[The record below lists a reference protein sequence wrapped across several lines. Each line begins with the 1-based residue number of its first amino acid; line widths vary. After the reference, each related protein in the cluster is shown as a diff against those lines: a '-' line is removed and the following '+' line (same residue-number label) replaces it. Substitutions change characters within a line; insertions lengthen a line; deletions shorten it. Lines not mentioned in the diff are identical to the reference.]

1 MNDHTVAL
9 MLTRHDTSGRFENV
23 HSFRVLWDLR
33 HYSTDGAEYG
43 RGTSCTRRT
52 TAVRRGAS
60 KFLLSLDVLLSVQLD
75 SCPIHYLQLRSVL
88 NDIDVAAIKTGMLA
102 NADVVRATARMLKAF
117 PSRPP
122 LVIDP
127 VCVSTS
133 GHTLLEH
140 DALGALITEL
150 LPLATVLTPNASE
163 AALLLQTRRQVG
175 PSGGDADPDTPTL
188 LPMASIQDM
197 LGAAHALCA
206 LGPRAVLLKGGHV
219 TRGAMRLSDVEAA
232 TNAATALAGLRVDK
246 VECDGL
252 VQRGANMEILFRA
265 AAASQELEP
274 MTHHDEGEDVPVVVD
289 VLCEVADQLGIPGGE
304 CGGTRCTLFVRPYLD
319 STSTHGTGCT
329 LSAALACALARGL
342 SRTLFISRSDSFL
355 NSFRCVRSR

>member
-1 MNDHTVAL
+1 MT
-9 MLTRHDTSGRFENV
+9 
-23 HSFRVLWDLR
+23 
-33 HYSTDGAEYG
+33 
-43 RGTSCTRRT
+43 
-52 TAVRRGAS
+52 
-60 KFLLSLDVLLSVQLD
+60 
-75 SCPIHYLQLRSVL
+75 
-88 NDIDVAAIKTGMLA
+88 AIKTGMLA
-102 NADVVRATARMLKAF
+102 NADVVRAIAHTLKAL
-117 PSRPP
+117 PSPPP

-140 DALGALITEL
+140 DALGALITDF

-163 AALLLQTRRQVG
+163 AALLLQNQHQVR
-175 PSGGDADPDTPTL
+175 PSGGDADPDAPTP

-197 LGAAHALCA
+197 LGASRALCA

-232 TNAATALAGLRVDK
+232 ANAATAFGGLRVDR

-252 VQRGANMEILFRA
+252 VQRDANMEILFRA
-265 AAASQELEP
+265 AAASREP
-274 MTHHDEGEDVPVVVD
+274 MITGRDEDEDAPVIVD
-289 VLCEVADQLGIPGGE
+289 ILCEVDEQGGGSGGDS
-304 CGGTRCTLFVRPYLD
+304 GGTRFTLFVRPYLD

-342 SRTLFISRSDSFL
+342 SCTLFFSCLRSFFFLDSCRYVCSR
-355 NSFRCVRSR
+355 